1 MNKNIAIVTGA
12 SSGLGKEFVKQICL
26 SSRYKFDEIW
36 IIARRT
42 NRLEQINKTFKKQ
55 KFRLL
60 TLDLSKEECLLE
72 YAKILKQEKP
82 NVKLLINNAGLGKI
96 GKFSDIKIEDNIN
109 MIDVNIKA
117 LTYLTQETLRYM
129 SKSSN
134 IIQIASVAA
143 FLPQPYFT
151 VYAATKAYVLNFTR
165 ALNREVKKRGISVT
179 AVCPG
184 PIETEFFKVASD
196 SGLPKSFKKFFFT
209 PANKVVARALYD
221 SSKGKEISMYGMSM
235 KGLRML
241 VKILPHRI
249 ILKFIN

>member
-1 MNKNIAIVTGA
+1 MNKKIAIVTGA

-26 SSRYKFDEIW
+26 SKSYKFDEIW

-42 NRLEQINKTFKKQ
+42 NRLEQIKRTFKNQ

-60 TLDLSKEECLLE
+60 TLDLSKKECLLE
-72 YAKILKQEKP
+72 YANLLEQEKP

-117 LTYLTQETLRYM
+117 LTYLTQETLNYM
-129 SKSSN
+129 NKSSN
-134 IIQIASVAA
+134 IIQLASVAA
-143 FLPQPYFT
+143 FLPQPNFT
-151 VYAATKAYVLNFTR
+151 VYAATKSYVLNFTR
-165 ALNREVKKRGISVT
+165 ALNREVKRRGISVT

-209 PANKVVARALYD
+209 PANKVVARALHD
-221 SSKGKEISMYGMSM
+221 SRRGKEISMYGMSM
-235 KGLRML
+235 KGLRIL
-241 VKILPHRI
+241 AKILPHRV
-249 ILKFIN
+249 ILKFIK